1 MSTATSNKRTRR
13 TPPVR
18 PALTNVVTPVA
29 VFALW
34 TQEQAAGYLNVST
47 RYLRDSACPKVLLP
61 GNGPK
66 RAERLVRYR
75 PEDVIEWANRWS
87 TSGRTPSREGGV

>member
-1 MSTATSNKRTRR
+1 MSTATPKKRPQRAA
-13 TPPVR
+13 PVR
-18 PALTNVVTPVA
+18 PALTNVVTPVT

-47 RYLRDSACPKVLLP
+47 RYLRDSACPKVQLP

-66 RAERLVRYR
+66 RAERVVRYR

-87 TSGRTPSREGGV
+87 TAARAPKTDGDV